1 MALRYE
7 WAWRIQSIGTVAIKV
22 TDDGGT
28 STVSLTSG
36 TYAHTSISSVVPGYT
51 AFSAALKAA
60 LDADSTLSGTYT
72 VTWNGT
78 TGYTI
83 SVTGS
88 SSLTLSFATTTAAH
102 GTRMQRI
109 LGFSADQS
117 GATSYSSDVR
127 PYFMII
133 PAIQGRSELSDEYEP
148 PDIAMED
155 VADDGT
161 AELTSRYEGDDES
174 DDDGEV
180 WLDWTQN
187 AETETG
193 PSVFSGE
200 GTFVFKRQATSAVPW
215 TYQHAFKHM
224 RRGHHPFLVLDGS
237 EKAVCQIRADGASF
251 TPRRFAGTDQPFWT
265 IPFRTRLLGRIS

>member
-1 MALRYE
+1 LAARRARGGERVRERDRQLRVAGLPRRRSAPRRGRRVDGRRGRCGWCRGRGRAPEHAGIAAAATAAGATGRRHDRDQLQRGRDHRDDGAPARTHDSARRHHVGSRARGSGVAMALRYE
-7 WAWRIQSIGTVAIKV
+7 WSWRIQSIGTVAIKV

-102 GTRMQRI
+102 GTRM
-109 LGFSADQS
+109 
-117 GATSYSSDVR
+117 
-127 PYFMII
+127 
-133 PAIQGRSELSDEYEP
+133 
-148 PDIAMED
+148 
-155 VADDGT
+155 
-161 AELTSRYEGDDES
+161 
-174 DDDGEV
+174 
-180 WLDWTQN
+180 
-187 AETETG
+187 
-193 PSVFSGE
+193 
-200 GTFVFKRQATSAVPW
+200 
-215 TYQHAFKHM
+215 
-224 RRGHHPFLVLDGS
+224 
-237 EKAVCQIRADGASF
+237 
-251 TPRRFAGTDQPFWT
+251 
-265 IPFRTRLLGRIS
+265 